1 MDIIYFNFTLV
12 DRGGGLR
19 PPNSL
24 YPPLLAAI
32 QTSVLQWLAF
42 CWKEAK
48 NGSEGGANLNR
59 GYGPTSPSLTTRLFI
74 DALAY
79 FDKITQCSIAF
90 PKVQSLN
97 KFKK

>member
-1 MDIIYFNFTLV
+1 MNISYFNFTLV
-12 DRGGGLR
+12 DRGGGSR

-42 CWKEAK
+42 CRKGAK

-59 GYGPTSPSLTTRLFI
+59 GVRPPIPPLMTHLFI

-79 FDKITQCSIAF
+79 FDKMAQCSIAF
-90 PKVQSLN
+90 PEAQSLN